1 MRVPR
6 PLLPP
11 LAAELLARCRFPP
24 RGTAISCAVSGGP
37 DSLALLALAVASGC
51 DVTAFHVD
59 HGLRPGSRDEARI
72 VAAQAAELGAAFVA
86 RSARCSPGPNLE
98 ARARA
103 ARFGALPDD
112 VATGHTADD
121 QAETI
126 VLNLLRGSGIDG
138 LCGMTPGPRHPI
150 LGLRRAETERLAT
163 SLGLP
168 IVRDP
173 TNAAPEHRRNRIRAE
188 VLPLLCEIAQRDIV
202 GVLARQAG
210 LLAGERALLDHL
222 ATQIDVS
229 SAPALAQADPALARR
244 ALRRYLR
251 DELEL
256 EHPLE
261 LAAIERALSVAR
273 GEVAACELPGGARLS
288 RSHGRL
294 RLERPGR

>member
-1 MRVPR
+1 MRVAR
-6 PLLPP
+6 PVLPP
-11 LAAELLARCRFPP
+11 LASELLARCRFPP
-24 RGTAISCAVSGGP
+24 SGSPVSCAVSGGP

-51 DVTAFHVD
+51 AVTAFHVD
-59 HGLRPGSRDEARI
+59 HGLRPGSGDEARI
-72 VAAQAAELGAAFVA
+72 VATQAAELGAAFVA
-86 RSARCSPGPNLE
+86 RSAPCAPGPNLE

-103 ARFGALPDD
+103 ARFGALPED

-138 LCGMTPGPRHPI
+138 LCGMTPGARHPI
-150 LGLRRAETERLAT
+150 LGLRRTETERLAS

-173 TNAAPEHRRNRIRAE
+173 TNTAPEYRRNRVRAE
-188 VLPLLCEIAQRDIV
+188 VLPLLCEVAQRDLV

-210 LLAGERALLDHL
+210 LLAGERALLDRL
-222 ATQIDVS
+222 AAQIDAS
-229 SAPALAQADPALARR
+229 SAPALAEADPALARR
-244 ALRRYLR
+244 ALRRHLR
-251 DELEL
+251 EELEL

-273 GEVAACELPGGARLS
+273 GEAAACELPGGARLS

-294 RLERPGR
+294 RVERPGR

>member
-1 MRVPR
+1 M
-6 PLLPP
+6 LPP
-11 LAAELLARCRFPP
+11 LAAELLARCRFPAAGSP
-24 RGTAISCAVSGGP
+24 VSCAVSGGP

-51 DVTAFHVD
+51 AVTAFHVD
-59 HGLRPGSRDEARI
+59 HGLRPASGDEAGV
-72 VAAQAAELGAAFVA
+72 VARQAAELGAAFVA
-86 RSARCSPGPNLE
+86 RSAPCAPGPNLE

-103 ARFGALPDD
+103 ARFGALPQD

-173 TNAAPEHRRNRIRAE
+173 SNSAPEYRRNRVRTE
-188 VLPLLCEIAQRDIV
+188 VLPLLCEVAQRDLV
-202 GVLARQAG
+202 AVLVRQAG
-210 LLAGERALLDHL
+210 LLAGERALLDRL
-222 ATQIDVS
+222 AAQIDAR
-229 SAPALAQADPALARR
+229 SAPALAEADPALARR
-244 ALRRYLR
+244 ALRRRLR
-251 DELEL
+251 DELAL

-273 GEVAACELPGGARLS
+273 GEVAACELPGGARVS
-288 RSHGRL
+288 RSRGQL
-294 RLERPGR
+294 RVERPGR